1 MNTEN
6 TIVNTFSR
14 EEKRILQ
21 ELKQSTKLR
30 GLLKYQTLIEIKI
43 DCKNCITDIQY
54 FLKDNDTKKIR
65 DILNAFKK
73 LKQDIS
79 KNKSRF
85 MDKLKEE
92 DDPLW
97 YWIDEMEDRK
107 MVEEFLKKDSN
118 K

>member
-1 MNTEN
+1 MNTET

-14 EEKRILQ
+14 EENRIRK

-30 GLLKYQTLIEIKI
+30 GLLKYQTLKEIKI

-54 FLKDNDTKKIR
+54 FLEDNDTKKIR

-92 DDPLW
+92 DDPLL
-97 YWIDEMEDRK
+97 YWIDDMEDRR
-107 MVEEFLKKDSN
+107 MVEEYLKNNLK
-118 K
+118 